1 MNKTACSSH
10 VFIAK
15 LHDHCVGAHP
25 SLYERRRCVTR
36 FAFFYR
42 SATRGHT
49 WFAVEIS
56 NSASWSLS
64 VHCWVSNDLSLLIY
78 YRTAPVEPS
87 TCPFTRMSFKFSFW
101 IGSPPFSSVHRQNK
115 FFVCDGDKNVNGA
128 SKVCSIVCL
137 EQAVDC
143 LILSV
148 KSKNCLSISSL
159 QIDF

>member
-1 MNKTACSSH
+1 MFEPRIYSQIAWPLCGGPPVALQTASLRHTLRLLLQECDTWSH
-10 VFIAK
+10 MVCCRNIQFCKLKFI
-15 LHDHCVGAHP
+15 
-25 SLYERRRCVTR
+25 R
-36 FAFFYR
+36 
-42 SATRGHT
+42 
-49 WFAVEIS
+49 
-56 NSASWSLS
+56 
-64 VHCWVSNDLSLLIY
+64 SLLSQQRLFPPHLLSYCACWTIHVSFY
-78 YRTAPVEPS
+78 QDV
-87 TCPFTRMSFKFSFW
+87 FKFSFW
-101 IGSPPFSSVHRQNK
+101 IGSPPFSSVHWQNK